1 MIPRTCVV
9 VADGGR
15 ARVFVVENEVGPDL
29 ADYPHLIEQEGL
41 VNAAVGV
48 DAREH
53 SDDHGTGRR
62 TMFRAGPTH
71 GYEDRWDREAI
82 RLKRKFARE
91 VAEEALKIAMEAGV
105 LQVLLV
111 AEPRMLGLMRKHHGM
126 FEKAHIRCAEHAGD
140 LTKLNAAA
148 VHHWLAAA
156 GLVAAPAPLAA
167 VA

>member
-15 ARVFVVENEVGPDL
+15 ARLFTIESEVGPDL
-29 ADYPHLIEQEGL
+29 ADYPHLIEREGM

-48 DAREH
+48 SAMNH

-71 GYEDRWDREAI
+71 GYEDRWDREEI
-82 RLKRKFARE
+82 RLKRKFARD
-91 VAEEALKIAMEAGV
+91 VAEEALRFATEAGV
-105 LQVLLV
+105 FQVLLV
-111 AEPRMLGLMRKHHGM
+111 AEPRMLGLLRKHHGM

-140 LTKLNAAA
+140 VTKLNAAA
-148 VHHWLAAA
+148 VHQWMAAA
-156 GLVAAPAPLAA
+156 GLVAAPATLAA